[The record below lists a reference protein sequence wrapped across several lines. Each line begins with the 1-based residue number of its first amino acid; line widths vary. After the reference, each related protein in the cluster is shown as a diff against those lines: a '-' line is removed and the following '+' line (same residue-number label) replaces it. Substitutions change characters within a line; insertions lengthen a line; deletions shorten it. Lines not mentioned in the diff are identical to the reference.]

1 MDEVYPVLAEDELEG
16 IITRG
21 LASLPVAGKR
31 VLVIVPDLT
40 RTMPLPFFFRLI
52 VRELLPRVRALDFLV
67 ALGTHPP
74 LDDDALNR
82 LFGVTPQERA
92 SSYAGIQLINHA
104 WKTPEALVTL
114 GTIPASEI
122 SRLSDGLLQVSV
134 PVRINRLV
142 MEYDHLLVCGP
153 VFPHEVAGFSG
164 GNKYFFPGISGPD
177 VIDATH
183 WLGALMTSSRI
194 IGTKDTSVR
203 QVINRAA
210 SLIPR
215 PKHAFCCVVSTAGV
229 HGVFYGDPEAAFDQ
243 AADLSARVHIRT
255 VPQPFRSVLAL
266 LPLMYDDMWV
276 GAKGMYKVDPVV
288 ADGGEVILYGPHI
301 SELSRSHGELI
312 RKIGYH
318 VRDFFLAQW
327 DQYKDYPWGILAH
340 STHLK
345 GTGRFLNGVEQPRIA
360 VTLATGISAAV
371 CREVNLG
378 YLDPRS
384 IDVATWPQNHD
395 EMLVVPHAGEMLYR
409 MAT

>member
-1 MDEVYPVLAEDELEG
+1 
-16 IITRG
+16 
-21 LASLPVAGKR
+21 
-31 VLVIVPDLT
+31 
-40 RTMPLPFFFRLI
+40 
-52 VRELLPRVRALDFLV
+52 
-67 ALGTHPP
+67 
-74 LDDDALNR
+74 
-82 LFGVTPQERA
+82 
-92 SSYAGIQLINHA
+92 
-104 WKTPEALVTL
+104 
-114 GTIPASEI
+114 
-122 SRLSDGLLQVSV
+122 
-134 PVRINRLV
+134 
-142 MEYDHLLVCGP
+142 
-153 VFPHEVAGFSG
+153 
-164 GNKYFFPGISGPD
+164 
-177 VIDATH
+177 
-183 WLGALMTSSRI
+183 
-194 IGTKDTSVR
+194 
-203 QVINRAA
+203 
-210 SLIPR
+210 
-215 PKHAFCCVVSTAGV
+215 
-229 HGVFYGDPEAAFDQ
+229 
-243 AADLSARVHIRT
+243 
-255 VPQPFRSVLAL
+255 
-266 LPLMYDDMWV
+266 MYDDMWV

-378 YLDPRS
+378 YLDRRS